1 VLADAGIETRV
12 VGSVADTDP
21 RHRTLLAWVLRES
34 VTNVVRHAHASTVS
48 IELSPSGLVVAD
60 DGTGFEADVRRDGNG
75 LIGMRE
81 RVSAAGGTLRLSG
94 GAGTR
99 VEVVLP

>member
-1 VLADAGIETRV
+1 MVPT
-12 VGSVADTDP
+12 GSF
-21 RHRTLLAWVLRES
+21 S
-34 VTNVVRHAHASTVS
+34 S

-60 DGTGFEADVRRDGNG
+60 DGTGFETDDRRDGNG

-94 GAGTR
+94 GSGTT
-99 VEVVLP
+99 VEVVLQ